1 MRKRISLICLAA
13 MAAAALAA
21 TASEKHGGPNAAQ
34 ALEALKAGN
43 ARYVASKCEGPN
55 RDAACRA
62 KLATGQAP
70 FAVVLGCSDSRVPP
84 EILFDQGMGDLFIV
98 RTAGN
103 VVDDVVLGSIEY
115 AAEHLGA
122 PLVVVLG
129 HERCGAVKAAVEG
142 GEAPGHIGALV
153 KSIQP
158 SVDATKGKTGDHAEN
173 AMAANAAAMAKEI
186 RTSAPILAKLAEEGK
201 LQVVAARYDLD
212 TGEVTFQQ

>member
-1 MRKRISLICLAA
+1 MKKRFSLLCLAA

-21 TASEKHGGPNAAQ
+21 ASSEKHGGPTADE
-34 ALEALKAGN
+34 ALAALKAGN
-43 ARYVASKCEGPN
+43 ARYVAAKCEAPH

-129 HERCGAVKAAVEG
+129 HERCGAVKAAVKG

-153 KSIQP
+153 KAIKP
-158 SVDATKGKTGDHAEN
+158 SVDAVKGKTGDPAEN
-173 AMAANAAAMAKEI
+173 SMAANAAAMAKEI
-186 RTSAPILAKLAEEGK
+186 RSSAPILAKLVEEGK
-201 LQVVAARYDLD
+201 LKVVAARYDLD
-212 TGEVTFQQ
+212 SGEVTFQP